1 MRRNTMR
8 TMTEIKEIYKLGKRR
23 EEIQRYLSEI
33 GFTLSRSN
41 HNSSVRIEVD
51 LMSRVDLRG
60 DITLLKAIE
69 RGYLAELEEV
79 EQELRMKGIVD
90 LEI

>member
-1 MRRNTMR
+1 
-8 TMTEIKEIYKLGKRR
+8 MTEIKEIYKLGKRR